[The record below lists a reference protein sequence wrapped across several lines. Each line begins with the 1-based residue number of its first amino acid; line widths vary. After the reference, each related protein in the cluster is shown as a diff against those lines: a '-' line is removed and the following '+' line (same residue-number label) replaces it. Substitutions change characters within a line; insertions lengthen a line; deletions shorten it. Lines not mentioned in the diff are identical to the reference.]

1 MYIHILV
8 ATDGS
13 ARAER
18 AVEAAMGLGAGMG
31 ARLTFLTVIEPGP
44 DDDRSRPGQLRP
56 LPYSVRELRAEW
68 VLAEAE
74 AKALSVG
81 FRTDAALVTSASP
94 SAAIL
99 AEAERRRCDL
109 IVVGARGQSSW
120 SAETMGSQAAR
131 IVTESKIPVMVAR

>member
-18 AVEAAMGLGAGMG
+18 AVEAAMGLGAGTG
-31 ARLTFLTVIEPGP
+31 ARLTFLTVVEPDPEPDAAGP
-44 DDDRSRPGQLRP
+44 VHLRP
-56 LPYSVRELRAEW
+56 LPYLIRELRAEW
-68 VLAEAE
+68 ILAEAE
-74 AKALSVG
+74 ARALSVG
-81 FRTDAALVTSASP
+81 FRTDAALIISASP

-109 IVVGARGQSSW
+109 IVVGARGHSAW
-120 SAETMGSQAAR
+120 NAETMGSQAAR
-131 IVTESKIPVMVAR
+131 ILTESKIPVMVAR